1 MLLHG
6 GQVFSS
12 LQPDSALLLS
22 SHLVSSIPKHKH
34 EDENEHEH
42 EDEHIRQFGMNTSGG
57 TSIEI
62 GMGISVRHPMLQPIL
77 SNAGMVGKVYNNSSV
92 STERGASV
100 R

>member
-34 EDENEHEH
+34 EDENEH
-42 EDEHIRQFGMNTSGG
+42 IRQFSMNTRGG